1 MIIRNTPQV
10 FHTPNRA
17 FHTTDVK
24 IFFCLE
30 TFLYLHSIITK
41 TEEYEYIG
49 VHETVQRRREL
60 QSILQVIQR
69 AERYRL
75 PEVRLRS
82 SLLEEE
88 QKRVG
93 VQELRSQN
101 NFDFWYD
108 YARHEVADALLVHRY
123 SSSDCYKENVLCR

>member
-1 MIIRNTPQV
+1 MLVGDIGWMGGADNCYYFCLMIIRNTPQV

-60 QSILQVIQR
+60 QSIL
-69 AERYRL
+69 
-75 PEVRLRS
+75 
-82 SLLEEE
+82 
-88 QKRVG
+88 
-93 VQELRSQN
+93 
-101 NFDFWYD
+101 
-108 YARHEVADALLVHRY
+108 
-123 SSSDCYKENVLCR
+123 